1 VQIPAVEV
9 PGPGE
14 LADQQGIRVSV
25 QDQGM
30 GIPPDALSRMFTRF
44 FRVEGSHMSG
54 IKGTGLGLWLVRHF
68 IEGHGGHI
76 WVESDFGHG
85 STFHFWLPFTPPEG
99 NQNMEE
105 DTGPIIPKA

>member
-1 VQIPAVEV
+1 
-9 PGPGE
+9 
-14 LADQQGIRVSV
+14 
-25 QDQGM
+25 M

-99 NQNMEE
+99 NQSVEE